1 MSFGTILYQILIGPL
16 ELFFEVLYTIAYRFI
31 GNYGLTIIVLSIM
44 MNFLVLPLY
53 KRADEMQERERDTE
67 ARLHQGIS
75 HIKKTFKGDEKMMML
90 QVYYRQNDYRPLD
103 IIKGSISL
111 FLEIPFFIA
120 AYNFLSGLSC
130 LQGVS
135 FGPIVDLGMPDAM
148 IAIGGIHI
156 NVLPIL
162 MTATNLV
169 SCIIFTKGST
179 IKTKVQL
186 YGMALFFFIFL
197 YSSPAG
203 LVFYWTLNNVFSLI
217 KTIFYKLKNPKK
229 VLSIMASFVGVV
241 FLWLGLMQVQVSVKR
256 NVFLVMVGLFLQI
269 PVTLTSLKKKGYIN
283 KKREVVKPNGT
294 LFLMGGLFAALFV
307 GILIPSTFIK
317 ASPLEYV
324 DFYYFVNPV
333 WYIVSAGCYAVGLFL
348 VWIRVFYW
356 LMNDSGKVLFERTLW
371 AINMVFVLNYMF
383 FGKNLGVISSTLKYE
398 EGMMFDKKELLL
410 NSVAVLVVFVFF
422 VFLLKNFCTKVKG
435 VLFAAVFAV
444 LGMSALNIYGV
455 QTAVLEGLES
465 QKADGENIQLS
476 LSKDG
481 KNVVVIMLDRAL
493 GEYIPYIFNEKPEL
507 KNQYAGFTYYS
518 NVISFGTST
527 NFCTPALFGGYE
539 YTPFEINKRADERLV
554 EKQNEAIKVMPVLFD
569 QNDFNV
575 TVCDP
580 TYANYQWIPDLSVY
594 DEYPNIK
601 AYVTNGAFSDPST
614 KETSVRRNM
623 RNFFCFGVVK
633 AMPLVLQETLYNEG
647 QYNASDK
654 EHEETAYTGQV
665 TNGLSY
671 AEGINEGFMNSY
683 NVLKELPYIT
693 SFEENRGSFII
704 MTNDLTHNPM
714 LLQEP
719 AYTPEIIVDNSTFD
733 VNHTDR
739 FTVDGVTLKMENEM
753 QVTHYQT
760 NMAAIIILG
769 KWLDYLRENDVYD
782 NTRII
787 IVSDHGRDVGQIEGL
802 YDEEGGPFDYEF
814 YMPLLLVK
822 DFDAKEFSVSD
833 EFMTNAD
840 VPTLATQGIIDE
852 PVNPFTGRVI
862 TNENKYE
869 QEQYVFGSCEWDV
882 SVNNGNVFRPGMWF
896 SVRDSIKDKS
906 NWSLLQENSISP
918 LEAITE

>member
-241 FLWLGLMQVQVSVKR
+241 FLGLGLMQVQVSVKR
-256 NVFLVMVGLFLQI
+256 NIFLVMVGLFLQI
-269 PVTLTSLKKKGYIN
+269 PVTLTFLKKKGYIN
-283 KKREVVKPNGT
+283 KKREVVKPNGN

-317 ASPLEYV
+317 ASPFEYI
-324 DFYYFVNPV
+324 DFSYFVNPV
-333 WYIVSAGCYAVGLFL
+333 WYIVSAGCYSVGLFV
-348 VWIRVFYW
+348 VWMRVFYW
-356 LMNDSGKVLFERTLW
+356 LMDDAGKVLFERALW
-371 AINMVFVLNYMF
+371 AMNMVFVVNYMF
-383 FGKNLGVISSTLKYE
+383 FGKNLGVISSALKYE
-398 EGMMFDKKELLL
+398 EGMNFDQNELIL
-410 NSVAVLVVFVFF
+410 NLVVVFV
-422 VFLLKNFCTKVKG
+422 VFISCVAIIKIFSAKVKG
-435 VLFAAVFAV
+435 VLLAALFAV
-444 LGMSALNIYGV
+444 IGMSALNIYGV
-455 QTAVLEGLES
+455 QTTVSEGIIA
-465 QKADGENIQLS
+465 QKTDGENAQLS

-518 NVISFGTST
+518 NVTSFGAFT
-527 NFCTPALFGGYE
+527 NFATPALFGGYE
-539 YTPFEINKRADERLV
+539 YTPFEINKRSDESLAQ
-554 EKQNEAIKVMPVLFD
+554 KQNEALKVMPVLFD

-601 AYVTNGAFSDPST
+601 SFVTNGAFSDSSM
-614 KETSVRRNM
+614 KEASVRKNM
-623 RNFFCFGVVK
+623 RNFFCFGVMK
-633 AMPLVLQETLYNEG
+633 AMPLIMQETLYNEG
-647 QYNASDK
+647 KYNASDRDQ
-654 EHEETAYTGQV
+654 EELVYAGQV

-671 AEGINEGFMNSY
+671 AEGINELFMKSY
-683 NVLKELPYIT
+683 NVLKALPHIT
-693 SFEENRGSFII
+693 SFEENKGSFII
-704 MTNDLTHNPM
+704 ITNDLTHEPM

-719 AYTPEIIVDNSTFD
+719 NYTPEMIVDNSMYYANSTE
-733 VNHTDR
+733 R
-739 FTVDGVTLKMENEM
+739 FTLDGVTLKMENEK
-753 QVTHYQT
+753 QVSHYQT
-760 NMAAIIILG
+760 NMAAIIVLG
-769 KWLDYLRENDVYD
+769 EWLDYLRENDVYD

-787 IVSDHGRDVGQIEGL
+787 IVSDHGRNVAQIEGL
-802 YDEEGGPFDYEF
+802 YDEESLLDYEF
-814 YMPLLLVK
+814 FMPLLLVK

-840 VPTLATQGIIDE
+840 VPTLATQGIFDRPI
-852 PVNPFTGRVI
+852 NPFTGKEM
-862 TNENKYE
+862 TNKDKYE
-869 QEQYVFGSCEWDV
+869 HEQYVFESYEYDI
-882 SVNNGNVFRPGMWF
+882 SVNNGNVFLPGRWL
-896 SVRDSIKDKS
+896 SVRDNVWDKT
-906 NWSLLQENSISP
+906 NWSVLQENSVSP

>member
-148 IAIGGIHI
+148 IAIGGVHI

-269 PVTLTSLKKKGYIN
+269 PVTLTFLKKKGYIN
-283 KKREVVKPNGT
+283 KKREVVKPNGN

-317 ASPLEYV
+317 ASPFEYI
-324 DFYYFVNPV
+324 DFSYFVNPV
-333 WYIVSAGCYAVGLFL
+333 WYIVSAGCYSVGLFV
-348 VWIRVFYW
+348 VWMRVFYW
-356 LMNDSGKVLFERTLW
+356 LMNDAGKVLFERVLW
-371 AINMVFVLNYMF
+371 AMNMVFVVNYMF
-383 FGKNLGVISSTLKYE
+383 FGKNLGVISSALKYE
-398 EGMMFDKKELLL
+398 EGMNFDQNELIL
-410 NSVAVLVVFVFF
+410 NLVVVFVVFISCVAIIKFF
-422 VFLLKNFCTKVKG
+422 SAKVKG
-435 VLFAAVFAV
+435 VLLAALFAV
-444 LGMSALNIYGV
+444 IGMSALNIYGV
-455 QTAVLEGLES
+455 QTTVSEGIIA
-465 QKADGENIQLS
+465 QKTDGENAQLS

-518 NVISFGTST
+518 NVTSFGAFT
-527 NFCTPALFGGYE
+527 NFATPALFGGYE
-539 YTPFEINKRADERLV
+539 YTPFEINKRSDESLAQ
-554 EKQNEAIKVMPVLFD
+554 KQNEALKVMPVLFD

-601 AYVTNGAFSDPST
+601 SFVTNGAFSDSST
-614 KETSVRRNM
+614 KEASVRKNM
-623 RNFFCFGVVK
+623 RNFFCFGVMK
-633 AMPLVLQETLYNEG
+633 AMPLIMQETLYNEG
-647 QYNASDK
+647 KYNASDRDQ
-654 EHEETAYTGQV
+654 EGLVYAGQV

-671 AEGINEGFMNSY
+671 AEGINELFMKSY
-683 NVLKELPYIT
+683 NVLKALPHIT
-693 SFEENRGSFII
+693 SFEENKGSFII
-704 MTNDLTHNPM
+704 ITNDLTHEPM

-719 AYTPEIIVDNSTFD
+719 NYTPEMIVDNSMYYANSTE
-733 VNHTDR
+733 R
-739 FTVDGVTLKMENEM
+739 FTLDGVTLKMENEK
-753 QVTHYQT
+753 QVSHYQT
-760 NMAAIIILG
+760 NMAAIIVLG
-769 KWLDYLRENDVYD
+769 EWLDYLRENDVYD

-787 IVSDHGRDVGQIEGL
+787 IVSDHGRNVAQIEGL
-802 YDEEGGPFDYEF
+802 YDEESLLDYEF
-814 YMPLLLVK
+814 FMPLLLVK

-840 VPTLATQGIIDE
+840 VPTLATQGIFDRPI
-852 PVNPFTGRVI
+852 NPFTGKEM
-862 TNENKYE
+862 TNKDKYE
-869 QEQYVFGSCEWDV
+869 HEQYVFESYEYDI
-882 SVNNGNVFRPGMWF
+882 SVNNGNVFLPGRWL
-896 SVRDSIKDKS
+896 SVRDNVWDKT
-906 NWSLLQENSISP
+906 NWSVLQENSVSP

>member
-135 FGPIVDLGMPDAM
+135 FGPIVDLGMPDSM

-241 FLWLGLMQVQVSVKR
+241 FLGLGLMQVQVSVKR
-256 NVFLVMVGLFLQI
+256 NIFLVMVGLFLQI
-269 PVTLTSLKKKGYIN
+269 PVTLTFLKKKGYIN
-283 KKREVVKPNGT
+283 KKREVVKPNGN

-317 ASPLEYV
+317 ASPFEYI
-324 DFYYFVNPV
+324 DFSYFVNPV
-333 WYIVSAGCYAVGLFL
+333 WYIVSAGCYSVGLFV
-348 VWIRVFYW
+348 VWMRVFYW
-356 LMNDSGKVLFERTLW
+356 LMDDAGKVLFERALW
-371 AINMVFVLNYMF
+371 AMNMVFVVNYMF
-383 FGKNLGVISSTLKYE
+383 FGKNLGVISSALKYE
-398 EGMMFDKKELLL
+398 EGMNFDQNELIL
-410 NSVAVLVVFVFF
+410 NLVVVFVVFISCVAIIKFF
-422 VFLLKNFCTKVKG
+422 SAKVKG
-435 VLFAAVFAV
+435 VLLAALFAV
-444 LGMSALNIYGV
+444 IGMSALNIYGV
-455 QTAVLEGLES
+455 QTTVSEGIIA
-465 QKADGENIQLS
+465 QKTDGENAQLS

-518 NVISFGTST
+518 NVTSFGAFT
-527 NFCTPALFGGYE
+527 NFATPALFGGYE
-539 YTPFEINKRADERLV
+539 YTPFEINKRSDESLAQ
-554 EKQNEAIKVMPVLFD
+554 KQNEALKVMPVLFD

-601 AYVTNGAFSDPST
+601 SFVTNGAFSDSSM
-614 KETSVRRNM
+614 KEASVRKNM
-623 RNFFCFGVVK
+623 RNFFCFGVMK
-633 AMPLVLQETLYNEG
+633 AMPLIMQETLYNEG
-647 QYNASDK
+647 KYNASDRDQ
-654 EHEETAYTGQV
+654 EELVYAGQV

-671 AEGINEGFMNSY
+671 AEGINELFMKSY
-683 NVLKELPYIT
+683 NVLKALPHIT
-693 SFEENRGSFII
+693 SFEENKGSFII
-704 MTNDLTHNPM
+704 ITNDLTHEPM

-719 AYTPEIIVDNSTFD
+719 NYTPEMIVDNSMYYANSTE
-733 VNHTDR
+733 R
-739 FTVDGVTLKMENEM
+739 FTLDGVTLKMENEK
-753 QVTHYQT
+753 QVSHYQT
-760 NMAAIIILG
+760 NMAAIIVLG
-769 KWLDYLRENDVYD
+769 EWLDYLRENDVYD

-787 IVSDHGRDVGQIEGL
+787 IVSDHGRNVAQIEGL
-802 YDEEGGPFDYEF
+802 YDEESLLDYEF
-814 YMPLLLVK
+814 FMPLLLVK

-840 VPTLATQGIIDE
+840 VPTLATQGIFDRPI
-852 PVNPFTGRVI
+852 NPFTGKEM
-862 TNENKYE
+862 TNKDKYE
-869 QEQYVFGSCEWDV
+869 HEQYVFESYEYDI
-882 SVNNGNVFRPGMWF
+882 SVNNGNVFLPGRWL
-896 SVRDSIKDKS
+896 SVRDNVWDKT
-906 NWSLLQENSISP
+906 NWSVLQENSVSP

>member
-241 FLWLGLMQVQVSVKR
+241 FLGLGLMQVQVSVKR
-256 NVFLVMVGLFLQI
+256 NIFLVMVGLFLQI
-269 PVTLTSLKKKGYIN
+269 PVTLTFLKKKGYIN
-283 KKREVVKPNGT
+283 KKREVVKPNGN

-317 ASPLEYV
+317 ASPFEYI
-324 DFYYFVNPV
+324 DFSYFVNPV
-333 WYIVSAGCYAVGLFL
+333 WYIVSAGCYSVGLFV
-348 VWIRVFYW
+348 VWMRVFYW
-356 LMNDSGKVLFERTLW
+356 LMDDAGKVLFERALW
-371 AINMVFVLNYMF
+371 AMNMVFVVNYMF
-383 FGKNLGVISSTLKYE
+383 FGKNLGVISSALKYE
-398 EGMMFDKKELLL
+398 EGMNFDQNELIL
-410 NSVAVLVVFVFF
+410 NLVVVFV
-422 VFLLKNFCTKVKG
+422 VFISCVAIIKIFSAKVKG
-435 VLFAAVFAV
+435 VLLAALFAV
-444 LGMSALNIYGV
+444 IGMSALNIYGV
-455 QTAVLEGLES
+455 QTTVSEGIIA
-465 QKADGENIQLS
+465 QKTDGENAQLS

-518 NVISFGTST
+518 NVTSFGAFT
-527 NFCTPALFGGYE
+527 NFATPALFGGYE
-539 YTPFEINKRADERLV
+539 YTPFEINKRSDESLAQ
-554 EKQNEAIKVMPVLFD
+554 KQNEALKVMPVLFD

-601 AYVTNGAFSDPST
+601 SFVTNGAFSDSSM
-614 KETSVRRNM
+614 KEASVRKNM
-623 RNFFCFGVVK
+623 RNFFCFGVMK
-633 AMPLVLQETLYNEG
+633 AMPLIMQETLYNEG
-647 QYNASDK
+647 KYNASDRDQ
-654 EHEETAYTGQV
+654 EGLVYAGQV

-671 AEGINEGFMNSY
+671 AEGINELFMKSY
-683 NVLKELPYIT
+683 NVLKALPHIT
-693 SFEENRGSFII
+693 SFEENKGSFII
-704 MTNDLTHNPM
+704 ITNDLTHEPM

-719 AYTPEIIVDNSTFD
+719 NYTPEMIVDNSMYYANSTE
-733 VNHTDR
+733 R
-739 FTVDGVTLKMENEM
+739 FTLDGVTLKMENEK
-753 QVTHYQT
+753 QVSHYQT
-760 NMAAIIILG
+760 NMAAIIVLG
-769 KWLDYLRENDVYD
+769 EWLDYLRENDVYD

-787 IVSDHGRDVGQIEGL
+787 IVSDHGRNVAQIEGL
-802 YDEEGGPFDYEF
+802 YDEESLLDYEF
-814 YMPLLLVK
+814 FMPLLLVK

-840 VPTLATQGIIDE
+840 VPTLATQGIFDRPI
-852 PVNPFTGRVI
+852 NPFTGKEM
-862 TNENKYE
+862 TNKDKYE
-869 QEQYVFGSCEWDV
+869 HEQYVFESYEYDI
-882 SVNNGNVFRPGMWF
+882 SVNNGNVFLPGRWL
-896 SVRDSIKDKS
+896 SVRDNVWDKT
-906 NWSLLQENSISP
+906 NWSVLQENSVSP

>member
-241 FLWLGLMQVQVSVKR
+241 FLGLGLMQVQVSVKR
-256 NVFLVMVGLFLQI
+256 NIFLVMVGLFLQI
-269 PVTLTSLKKKGYIN
+269 PVTLTFLKKKGYIN
-283 KKREVVKPNGT
+283 KKREVIKPNGN

-317 ASPLEYV
+317 ASPFEYI
-324 DFYYFVNPV
+324 DFSYFVNPV
-333 WYIVSAGCYAVGLFL
+333 WYIVSAGCYSVGLFV
-348 VWIRVFYW
+348 VWMRVFYW
-356 LMNDSGKVLFERTLW
+356 LMDDAGKVLFERALW
-371 AINMVFVLNYMF
+371 AMNMVFVVNYMF
-383 FGKNLGVISSTLKYE
+383 FGKNLGVISSALKYE
-398 EGMMFDKKELLL
+398 ERMNFDQNELIINL
-410 NSVAVLVVFVFF
+410 VVVFV
-422 VFLLKNFCTKVKG
+422 VFISCVAIIKIFSAKVKG
-435 VLFAAVFAV
+435 VLLAALFAV
-444 LGMSALNIYGV
+444 IGMSALNIYGV
-455 QTAVLEGLES
+455 QTTVSEGIIA
-465 QKADGENIQLS
+465 QKTDGENAQLS

-518 NVISFGTST
+518 NVTSFGAFT
-527 NFCTPALFGGYE
+527 NFATPALFGGYE
-539 YTPFEINKRADERLV
+539 YTPFEINKRSDESLAQ
-554 EKQNEAIKVMPVLFD
+554 KQNEALKVMPVLFD

-601 AYVTNGAFSDPST
+601 SFVTNGAFSDSSM
-614 KETSVRRNM
+614 KEASVRKNM
-623 RNFFCFGVVK
+623 RNFFCFGVMK
-633 AMPLVLQETLYNEG
+633 AMPLIMQETLYNEG
-647 QYNASDK
+647 KYNASDRDQ
-654 EHEETAYTGQV
+654 EGLVYAGQV

-671 AEGINEGFMNSY
+671 AEGINELFMKSY
-683 NVLKELPYIT
+683 NVLKALPHIT
-693 SFEENRGSFII
+693 SFEENKGSFII
-704 MTNDLTHNPM
+704 ITNDLTHEPM

-719 AYTPEIIVDNSTFD
+719 NYTPEMIVDNSMYYANSTE
-733 VNHTDR
+733 R
-739 FTVDGVTLKMENEM
+739 FTLDGVTLKMENEK
-753 QVTHYQT
+753 QVSHYQT
-760 NMAAIIILG
+760 NMAAIIVLG
-769 KWLDYLRENDVYD
+769 EWLDYLRENDVYD

-787 IVSDHGRDVGQIEGL
+787 IVSDHGRNVAQIEGL
-802 YDEEGGPFDYEF
+802 YDEESLLDYEF
-814 YMPLLLVK
+814 FMPLLLVK

-840 VPTLATQGIIDE
+840 VPTLATQGIFDRPI
-852 PVNPFTGRVI
+852 NPFTGKEM
-862 TNENKYE
+862 TNKDKYE
-869 QEQYVFGSCEWDV
+869 HEQYVFESYEYDI
-882 SVNNGNVFRPGMWF
+882 SVNNGNVFLPGRWL
-896 SVRDSIKDKS
+896 SVRDNVWDKT
-906 NWSLLQENSISP
+906 NWSVLQENSVSP